1 MLMSLIAEHCR
12 NVGGLSDL
20 WWMEVVAEQLSCQE
34 HPQLQLELDKVYLKQ
49 ATYSLLNMH

>member
-34 HPQLQLELDKVYLKQ
+34 HPLLQLELDKVYLKQ
-49 ATYSLLNMH
+49 TTYSLLNMH